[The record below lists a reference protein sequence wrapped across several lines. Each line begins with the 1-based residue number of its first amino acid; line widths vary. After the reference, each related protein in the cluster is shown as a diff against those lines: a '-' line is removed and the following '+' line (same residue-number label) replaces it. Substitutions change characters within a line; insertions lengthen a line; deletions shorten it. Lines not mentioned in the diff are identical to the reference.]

1 MNDKDEGAREAMNA
15 GEVVQ
20 KHVIVEG
27 HRDVYE
33 LLYRR
38 SLAEETPLRD
48 AIAPRLIRDGI
59 NVCVYGICGDS
70 YAHSQNTGRYL
81 ETAFENID
89 LFLEEMHKSDGM
101 ISLIRSRSDVPDR
114 VRPGKISFLLHF
126 EGGKPLRGELAQ
138 LRNFHRLGLRSAQL
152 TWNRRNEI
160 GDGVWEERTKGGLT
174 RFGVAVVKELNR
186 LNMVIDLSHLTRKGF
201 FDALEASD
209 GPVIISHSNANSVYK
224 SSRGIDDDQ
233 IRAIA
238 ARKGLV
244 GIMAIGGNVKA
255 GGANV
260 EDLADHLE
268 FMANLVGVDFV
279 GLGLDFTK
287 YDGPRPLEDR
297 PDRRPRE
304 TPPIQNLE
312 EVEDLPKLVEVLQK
326 RGFKDMDISKILG
339 DNYLRVLKRI
349 LPERSVI

>member
-1 MNDKDEGAREAMNA
+1 MNARELLQNY
-15 GEVVQ
+15 VV
-20 KHVIVEG
+20 VEG

-38 SLAEETPLRD
+38 SLGEETPLRD

-59 NVCVYGICGDS
+59 NVCVYAICGDS

-81 ETAFENID
+81 ETAFDNID
-89 LFLEEMHKSDGM
+89 LFLEEMPKSDGM
-101 ISLIRSRSDVPDR
+101 ISLIRTRSDVPDR
-114 VRPGKISFLLHF
+114 VRPGNISFLLHF
-126 EGGKPLRGELAQ
+126 EGGKPLSGDLAH
-138 LRNFHRLGLRSAQL
+138 LRNFHRLGLRSLQL
-152 TWNRRNEI
+152 TWNRRNEL
-160 GDGVWEERTKGGLT
+160 GDGVWEERTRAGLT
-174 RFGVAVVKELNR
+174 RFGVAAVKELNR

-201 FDALEASD
+201 FDALEATD
-209 GPVIISHSNANSVYK
+209 GPVIISHANANSVYK
-224 SSRGIDDDQ
+224 TARGLDDDQ
-233 IRAIA
+233 IKAIA

-244 GIMAIGGNVKA
+244 GILAIGRNVKA

-260 EDLADHLE
+260 EDLADHLVY
-268 FMANLVGVDFV
+268 MADVAGIDFV

-312 EVEDLPKLVEVLQK
+312 EVEDLPNLVEVLQK
-326 RGFKDMDISKILG
+326 RGFKEADIAKILG
-339 DNYLRVLKRI
+339 ENYLRVLKDI